1 MRGVQI
7 PVGTAGLLF
16 ATLTAHTPSGQAAP
30 ERPRAQMECVK
41 FQSPARLPGGTRF
54 RLELP
59 RGLELRIDGT
69 IEVGPMSEPFVDY
82 PWLVSPPLDHRAA
95 AGHR

>member
-1 MRGVQI
+1 
-7 PVGTAGLLF
+7 
-16 ATLTAHTPSGQAAP
+16 
-30 ERPRAQMECVK
+30 MECVK

-82 PWLVSPPLDHRAA
+82 LWLVSPPLDHRAA